1 MPKRRTR
8 TRKVVSR
15 HRRRVVGGRRGGS
28 WAGFKRF
35 MGSANKFLRKTKL
48 ISRVGKLASMEG
60 VPYAGTI
67 GSVAGK
73 LGYGRRRTVRRRR
86 RRGKGVS
93 PAGGGVYLAGRG
105 QKKRLTSKPRG
116 IAY

>member
-1 MPKRRTR
+1 MPKRRS
-8 TRKVVSR
+8 RKVVSR
-15 HRRRVVGGRRGGS
+15 QRRRVGARRGGS
-28 WAGFKRF
+28 WAGFKKF

-48 ISRVGKLASMEG
+48 ISRVGKMAHMAG

-67 GSVAGK
+67 GTVAGT
-73 LGYGRRRTVRRRR
+73 LGYGRRRTVRRR

-105 QKKRLTSKPRG
+105 YQKKRLTAIPRG